1 MANISGSTMATFL
14 PEQWSSLASVTYR
27 SNTVIVPLLDHRWE
41 PEIGV
46 GRGDTVNIP
55 TFETNDSATNIVGAG
70 RSSFGHSN
78 AGLTFDATATGQKQL
93 VINKMAYKGFSM
105 PVEMALQS
113 MPNYITLL
121 TDGIG
126 KALALYTDF
135 EIASDATNGFDA
147 FTPIGADNVD
157 VTDDVLLQAIQVLD
171 DANADYD
178 ERYFIVSPATYVSLL
193 KIERY
198 SNSLYGGSIGTLDG
212 SKGTG
217 HVGSVYNVDVYK
229 SNNLDNV
236 GISGKKNAL
245 FQKEAIAF
253 AEQQSVKIVN
263 DLNIEDGLLEQYV
276 GYNVFGHVMV
286 KSEFGSE
293 VAGK

>member
-1 MANISGSTMATFL
+1 MATNMTATTMDKWL
-14 PEQWSSLASVTYR
+14 PEQWSSLATVTYR

-41 PEIGV
+41 PELGV

-55 TFETNDSATNIVGAG
+55 KFSQNTSARNRGAG
-70 RSSFGHSN
+70 TGTFGT
-78 AGLTFDATATGQKQL
+78 AVALTFDAETEGQIQL
-93 VINKMAYKGFSM
+93 VANKLGYKGFSM
-105 PVEMALQS
+105 PVEMALQT

-121 TDGIG
+121 TEGIG
-126 KALALYTDF
+126 KALALFVDNQV
-135 EIASDATNGFDA
+135 AADGTNGFDA
-147 FTPIGADNVD
+147 FTAIGSDNVD
-157 VTDDVLLQAIQVLD
+157 VTDDLLLQAIQVLD

-178 ERYFIVSPATYVSLL
+178 SRYFVVSPATYVSLL
-193 KIERY
+193 KVERY

-217 HVGSVYNVDVYK
+217 FVGSVYNVDVYK
-229 SNNLDNV
+229 SNNLEA
-236 GISGKKNAL
+236 GTAGTKNAC

-286 KSEFGSE
+286 KSGFGSE

>member
-1 MANISGSTMATFL
+1 MAVNMTGTTMANYL
-14 PEQWSSLASVTYR
+14 PEQWSSLASITYR
-27 SNTVIVPLLDHRWE
+27 SNTVLPALMDRRWE

-55 TFETNDSATNIVGAG
+55 LFSQNDSARNRGAG
-70 RSSFGHSN
+70 TGTFGE
-78 AGLTFDATATGQKQL
+78 ATALTFDAVTEDQKQL
-93 VINKMAYKGFSM
+93 VVNKLGYKGFSM
-105 PVEMALQS
+105 PVEMSLQA
-113 MPNYITLL
+113 MPNYQSLL

-126 KALALYTDF
+126 KALALFTDS
-135 EIASDATNGFDA
+135 ELASDNTNGLDA
-147 FTPIGADNVD
+147 FTAIGVDNVD
-157 VTDDVLLQAIQVLD
+157 VTDDVVLAGIAVLD
-171 DANADYD
+171 NANADY
-178 ERYFIVSPATYVSLL
+178 ESRYLVVSPSTYISLL

-198 SNSLYGGSIGTLDG
+198 ANSLYGGSVGNLDG

-217 HVGSVYNVDVYK
+217 YVGSIYNVDVYK
-229 SNNLDNV
+229 SNNLEA
-236 GISGKKNAL
+236 GTAGKKNAL

-263 DLNIEDGLLEQYV
+263 DMNIEDGLLEQYV

-286 KSEFGSE
+286 KSGFGSE

>member
-1 MANISGSTMATFL
+1 MATNMTGTTMANWL
-14 PEQWSSLASVTYR
+14 PEQWSSLASITYR
-27 SNTVIVPLLDHRWE
+27 SNTVLPALMDRRWE

-55 TFETNDSATNIVGAG
+55 LFSQNNSARNRGAG
-70 RSSFGHSN
+70 TGTFGE
-78 AGLTFDATATGQKQL
+78 ATALTFDAATEQQIQL
-93 VINKMAYKGFSM
+93 VVNKLGYKGFSM
-105 PVEMALQS
+105 PVEMSLQT
-113 MPNYITLL
+113 MPNYQSLL

-126 KALALYTDF
+126 KALALFTDS
-135 EIASDATNGFDA
+135 ELANDTTNGLDA
-147 FTPIGADNVD
+147 FTSVLGVDNVD
-157 VTDDVLLQAIQVLD
+157 VTDDVVLSAIAVLD
-171 DANADYD
+171 NAIADY
-178 ERYFIVSPATYVSLL
+178 ESRYLVVSPSTYISLL

-198 SNSLYGGSIGTLDG
+198 ANSLYGGSVGNLDG

-217 HVGSVYNVDVYK
+217 YVGSIYNVDVYK
-229 SNNLDNV
+229 SSNLQD
-236 GISGKKNAL
+236 GTAGKKNAL

-286 KSEFGSE
+286 KDGFGNE

>member
-1 MANISGSTMATFL
+1 MANMTGTTMATFL
-14 PEQWSSLASVTYR
+14 PEQWSSLASITYR
-27 SNTVIVPLLDHRWE
+27 SNTVLVALLDHRWE

-55 TFETNDSATNIVGAG
+55 TFAQNNDANNIVGAG
-70 RSSFGHSN
+70 RSAFGTQN
-78 AGLTFDATATGQKQL
+78 AGLTFDATTDSQKQL

-105 PVEMALQS
+105 PVEMALQA
-113 MPNYITLL
+113 MPNYVTLL
-121 TDGIG
+121 TEGIG
-126 KALALYTDF
+126 KALALYTDNQ
-135 EIASDATNGFDA
+135 ISADGTNGFDA
-147 FTPIGADNVD
+147 FTAIGSDNVD
-157 VTDDVLLQAIQVLD
+157 VTDDVLLQGIQVLD
-171 DANADYD
+171 DANADYS
-178 ERYFIVSPATYVSLL
+178 ERYFVVSPATYISLL

-217 HVGSVYNVDVYK
+217 YVGSVYNVDVYK
-229 SNNLDNV
+229 SNNLEA
-236 GISGKKNAL
+236 GTSGKKNAL

-263 DLNIEDGLLEQYV
+263 DLNIEDGLMEQYV

-286 KSEFGSE
+286 KSGFGSE